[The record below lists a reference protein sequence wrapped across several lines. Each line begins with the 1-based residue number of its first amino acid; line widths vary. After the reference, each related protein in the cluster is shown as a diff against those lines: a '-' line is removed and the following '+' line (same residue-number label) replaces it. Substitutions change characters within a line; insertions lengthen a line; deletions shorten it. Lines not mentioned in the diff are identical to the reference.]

1 MLEHGV
7 EGDLERGRVATD
19 LSQQQS
25 PFNGG
30 EGPTGGIGFEVARA
44 LADEGA
50 DVIISGRNTERGEEA
65 AQALGAKARFVLVD
79 LTELDAVRALA
90 EAAGD
95 VDVLVNNA
103 VAFIG
108 GPAVEQD
115 VESFEESFAAN
126 VRGPCFPTAV
136 LVPKMF
142 AKRGG
147 AIVNVSTVAASLG
160 IQGISVYGATKAAV
174 ESLTG
179 TWAAEFAGGGVRVNS
194 VAPGPT
200 RSGKVKG
207 IMEEAAEQPGQ
218 ATPLA
223 RMASTAEIAEVVLF
237 LTSDRSGYVTGATL
251 AADGR
256 RTAV

>member
-1 MLEHGV
+1 VLEHGV

-142 AKRGG
+142 AK
-147 AIVNVSTVAASLG
+147 
-160 IQGISVYGATKAAV
+160 
-174 ESLTG
+174 
-179 TWAAEFAGGGVRVNS
+179 
-194 VAPGPT
+194 
-200 RSGKVKG
+200 
-207 IMEEAAEQPGQ
+207 
-218 ATPLA
+218 
-223 RMASTAEIAEVVLF
+223 
-237 LTSDRSGYVTGATL
+237 
-251 AADGR
+251 
-256 RTAV
+256 